1 LDWEAIKAAVALWTG
16 LERDALHI
24 YAAMLLQIG
33 SAALFRKS
41 LASPLP
47 WLIVLLFALLNEAL
61 DIYRDRTFE
70 EWEEGAALH
79 DLWNT
84 MLAPTLLLLLVR
96 FAPRLMASRPA
107 PGEEAPHDRHP
118 GESRDP

>member
-1 LDWEAIKAAVALWTG
+1 MDLEPAKEAISLWTG

-24 YAAMLLQIG
+24 YAAILLQIG

-47 WLIVLLFALLNEAL
+47 WLIVLAFAFANEGL
-61 DIYRDRTFE
+61 DIYRDGLFE
-70 EWEEGAALH
+70 AWERGTSIH

-84 MLAPTLLLLLVR
+84 MLVPTVLLLLVR
-96 FAPRLMASRPA
+96 LAPRLTR
-107 PGEEAPHDRHP
+107 GEPP
-118 GESRDP
+118 PSS

>member
-1 LDWEAIKAAVALWTG
+1 MDWEAVKAAVALWTG

-33 SAALFRKS
+33 SAAVLRKS
-41 LASPLP
+41 LASPVP
-47 WLIVLLFALLNEAL
+47 WLVVLAFALLNEGL
-61 DIYRDRTFE
+61 DIYRDRIFE
-70 EWEEGAALH
+70 DWEEGAALH

-96 FAPRLMASRPA
+96 FAPRLMVGKRALADS
-107 PGEEAPHDRHP
+107 DR
-118 GESRDP
+118 S